1 MPPGLGD
8 AGGVLVSF
16 EEPAVLLGLA
26 LLRLAALVY
35 SAIQRRRKRE
45 AAAFANPA
53 LMPNLAPRLPGWRR
67 HVPAL
72 LLLLAAGA
80 LVVALA
86 KPQRTV
92 AAPQPPA
99 TARPRAAPV
108 GLVHDVSGSMRA
120 DDVEPSRLSAA
131 VKSAKILADKIPDN
145 FRLGL
150 ITFSDYAEQIVA
162 PTTDRGSVESA
173 LDRMVAD
180 GGTAM
185 GDGLQRGI
193 QAARTPVPTESGK
206 GTRRLPAVIVLLSD
220 GKNTSGGENPLDV
233 AAEAK
238 QFHIPVYTI
247 ALGTPTGEVVQQD
260 PFGFT
265 QRIPVPPDK
274 ETLKQIAKITGGKFF
289 EALSADDAEQIYPK
303 IGTRLSSKPIKEEVT
318 VAFAWGALV
327 LLVVGGGLG
336 VRWFGRPV

>member
-1 MPPGLGD
+1 M
-8 AGGVLVSF
+8 SF
-16 EEPAVLLGLA
+16 KEPAVLLGLA
-26 LLRLAALVY
+26 LLPLAALVY

-72 LLLLAAGA
+72 LLLLAAGV

-92 AAPQPPA
+92 AAPQ
-99 TARPRAAPV
+99 RAATV
-108 GLVHDVSGSMRA
+108 VLVHDVSGSMRA
-120 DDVEPSRLSAA
+120 DDVEPNRLEAA
-131 VKSAKILADKIPDN
+131 IKSAKILADKIPDN

-185 GDGLQRGI
+185 GDGLLRGI
-193 QAARTPVPTESGK
+193 QAARTPVPTEDGK
-206 GTRRLPAVIVLLSD
+206 GTRRLPAVVVLLSD
-220 GKNTSGGENPLDV
+220 GKNTSGGANPLDV

-238 QFHIPVYTI
+238 AVHIPVFTI

-274 ETLKQIAKITGGKFF
+274 ETLKQIAKLTGGRFF
-289 EALSADDAEQIYPK
+289 EALSAKDAEQIYSK

-327 LLVVGGGLG
+327 LLLAGGGLG